1 MTELK
6 STQRAHLSDDSIKQ
20 FSRLT
25 NALLLITLLG
35 MVIGFLWTTFGD
47 DSTLAIRIIKVSVM
61 AALIST
67 PIRLLSLSV
76 ALRRDG
82 SAKLGGAALVL
93 VLILAL
99 AAALK
104 WIMD

>member
-1 MTELK
+1 MSE
-6 STQRAHLSDDSIKQ
+6 SRMSQHVNLSEDSIRR

-35 MVIGFLWTTFGD
+35 MLVGFLWTSFGD
-47 DSTLAIRIIKVSVM
+47 DSALAIRIIKLSVM
-61 AALIST
+61 AALVST

-76 ALRRDG
+76 SLRRDG
-82 SAKLGGAALVL
+82 NAKLGRAALVL
-93 VLILAL
+93 VFILAL

-104 WIMD
+104 WFMD